1 MRYLRMLTNALVGG
15 LMGAAFVTILVLQLN
30 RHLPLDLWTLLP
42 LYGRLAAFY
51 APHLTVAFY
60 GLLVARELIGRRP
73 ASAHWV
79 SVRVLSWE
87 GTIVVTA
94 AAALMWLNY
103 AGFRVVLDADSG
115 RRLAAAAGATTLC
128 ALLLTVVTVVHYSF
142 GRRGSRVGATL
153 LVLTLAASLLFPL
166 VARGWGERRPL
177 AARALDLLSS
187 DLAESEG
194 PRVTVVAVDGA
205 SLDYIA
211 QAVGE
216 GRLPNLGRM
225 LEGGASMHL
234 ATIRPT
240 QPVPVWTTVASGK
253 YPARTG
259 VRAAASYSYAADHE
273 PIELLPDLCFSH
285 ALVHLGILRESPYRS
300 TSVRARPIWAILG
313 SQRLTS
319 GIVSWPVTSPA
330 GPVRGFLITDRFA
343 QSVASNQRVD
353 DVELGSPEAAVL
365 RARAI
370 VRGPLGV
377 PAGTL
382 ERPPWAPDAFTREV
396 ALQLRDEYRPRLLM
410 LRHEGIDRVGHL
422 YLRYARPREFGGVPD
437 AAARRQLGG
446 VVDRYYAFLDAE
458 IAELLA
464 TLGPEDVLLVV
475 SGFGMEPVSLVK
487 RALARAMRQPEV
499 SGTHEGAP
507 DGFLL
512 AYGASVRA
520 GRVRLGQLVDVTPT
534 ILYFLGLPVARDM
547 DGEARTDIFTRAFS
561 GSRLITYIPSYER

>member
-1 MRYLRMLTNALVGG
+1 MRFLRMLSNALVGG
-15 LMGAAFVTILVLQLN
+15 LIGAAFVTILVLQLN
-30 RHLPLDLWTLLP
+30 RHLSLDPWSLLS
-42 LYGRLAAFY
+42 LYGRLALFY
-51 APHLTVAFY
+51 APHLTVGFY
-60 GLLVARELIGRRP
+60 ALLVARELIGRRP
-73 ASAHWV
+73 ASARWL
-79 SVRVLSWE
+79 SLRVLSWE
-87 GTIVVTA
+87 GTIVVSA

-103 AGFRVVLDADSG
+103 ASFSVVLDADSG

-153 LVLTLAASLLFPL
+153 LVLTLAASVLFPL
-166 VARGWGERRPL
+166 VARGWRERRPL
-177 AARALDLLSS
+177 AARTLDLSGS
-187 DLAESEG
+187 DPAELEG

-211 QAVGE
+211 QAAAE
-216 GRLPNLGRM
+216 GRLPNLGRI

-240 QPVPVWTTVASGK
+240 QPAPVWTTVATGK
-253 YPARTG
+253 YPSRTG
-259 VRAAASYSYAADHE
+259 VRAAAAYSYVADRE

-300 TSVRARPIWAILG
+300 TGVRARPLWAILG

-343 QSVASNQRVD
+343 RNPESSPRPD
-353 DVELGSPEAAVL
+353 DTELGSPEAAVL

-370 VRGPLGV
+370 ARGPLGV

-382 ERPPWAPDAFTREV
+382 ERPPWAPDALTREI

-410 LRHEGIDRVGHL
+410 LRHEGVDRVGHL
-422 YLRYARPREFGGVPD
+422 YLRYARPREFGGVAD
-437 AAARRQLGG
+437 EERRRFGG
-446 VVDRYYAFLDAE
+446 VLDRHYAFLDAE
-458 IAELLA
+458 LAELLA
-464 TLGPEDVLLVV
+464 TLGPEDLLLVV
-475 SGFGMEPVSLVK
+475 SGFGMEPVSLAK
-487 RALARAMRQPEV
+487 RALARVLLQPDV

-507 DGFLL
+507 DGFML

-520 GRVRLGQLVDVTPT
+520 GRVRMGQLVDITPT

-547 DGEARTDIFTRAFS
+547 DGDARTDIFTRAFT
-561 GSRLITYIPSYER
+561 GTRLITYIPTYER